1 MLLNKGRV
9 LPMLLL
15 VMLTSLLNQAGCS
28 HETAGIDVTVPDPHE
43 ILTEHSRRFT
53 KRVEEVTDGV
63 YVAIGYALG
72 N

>member
-9 LPMLLL
+9 LPMLLLL

-43 ILTEHSRRFT
+43 ILTEHSRRFAKGW
-53 KRVEEVTDGV
+53 KR
-63 YVAIGYALG
+63 
-72 N
+72 